1 MLTHFIKLS
10 YISYEQIID
19 KKINV
24 LEYKK
29 EFMHVFD
36 YLNNKYNNLS
46 YLLDEDNYT
55 MTIYQ
60 EESDEKY
67 NWLSPFYELFTISN
81 PESDQKN
88 NWIELCKLTLIKAET
103 NIYK

>member
-46 YLLDEDNYT
+46 YLLEEDNYT
-55 MTIYQ
+55 MIIYQ
-60 EESDEKY
+60 EEFDEKY

-81 PESDQKN
+81 PPGKCQQ
-88 NWIELCKLTLIKAET
+88 L
-103 NIYK
+103 NI